1 MITPVSWLERNPT
14 YKELKE
20 ELKEKDL
27 GTIGFL
33 GYPVLQAADIV
44 IYHADKVPIGE
55 DQLPHLE
62 LTREIVRRFNYIYGE
77 GLLKEPQPILTA
89 APRVPGLDGRKMSKS
104 FNNAIFINDSGMELK
119 EKVMQMLTDIKR
131 MRKKDPGEPKDCNLF
146 PFHEFFTDES
156 KHDEI
161 KEGCRNATW
170 GCVDCKKLLIA
181 NIEAEM
187 SPVWDR
193 IEYFKGHKQQ
203 VQNILHEG
211 ASKARALSAITIE
224 KVREAMKVA

>member
-1 MITPVSWLERNPT
+1 
-14 YKELKE
+14 
-20 ELKEKDL
+20 
-27 GTIGFL
+27 
-33 GYPVLQAADIV
+33 
-44 IYHADKVPIGE
+44 
-55 DQLPHLE
+55 
-62 LTREIVRRFNYIYGE
+62 
-77 GLLKEPQPILTA
+77 
-89 APRVPGLDGRKMSKS
+89 MSKS
-104 FNNAIFINDSGMELK
+104 FNNAIFINDSGAALK

-156 KHDEI
+156 KHDQI

-170 GCVDCKKLLIA
+170 GCVDCKKLLIT

-187 SPVWDR
+187 TPIWER
-193 IEYFKGHKQQ
+193 IEYFKGHKLQ
-203 VQNILHEG
+203 VQNILHDG